1 MPLIGYFV
9 DTVVPIRFLLTP
21 SVRASPLTLSV
32 RARISVFSDSSCI
45 NNDRFYRVVRCIMLG
60 CYNGFNNNIN
70 NIVEGR
76 IAHIVDTCYCP
87 VNGDSGRQTGIA
99 TDDWDSN
106 GHLLSNSCVSRILG
120 NAFQTTLINILQ
132 EIKPLSVATVSWK
145 IKRICQTYYQSMR
158 ERDSNL
164 SFSVD
169 PNKFTV
175 EHWHANVQRFTPSVA
190 CQCSTIHPIRI
201 NIGMPIQRFH
211 RSFNQC

>member
-87 VNGDSGRQTGIA
+87 VIEIRVRDWPEIMMIA
-99 TDDWDSN
+99 TDK
-106 GHLLSNSCVSRILG
+106 LG
-120 NAFQTTLINILQ
+120 
-132 EIKPLSVATVSWK
+132 
-145 IKRICQTYYQSMR
+145 
-158 ERDSNL
+158 
-164 SFSVD
+164 
-169 PNKFTV
+169 
-175 EHWHANVQRFTPSVA
+175 
-190 CQCSTIHPIRI
+190 
-201 NIGMPIQRFH
+201 
-211 RSFNQC
+211 